1 MLTPQELLVQ
11 FLTDAEDRL
20 QYLADDVEYRL
31 PTSLWDGLAGSHSG
45 KQAVSAML
53 TAVLTDVY
61 DAATIDP
68 EVHALFG
75 TDEYATAVF
84 TMRATTAWGQPY
96 ENDYSMTIRCKDGKI
111 VQVYELLDTKRVF
124 DTLDLTSVTS
134 SVT

>member
-31 PTSLWDGLAGSHSG
+31 PTSH
-45 KQAVSAML
+45 
-53 TAVLTDVY
+53 
-61 DAATIDP
+61 
-68 EVHALFG
+68 
-75 TDEYATAVF
+75 EYATAVF